1 MSELAR
7 IVFFFIPII
16 ASCECTSQSKIAS
29 FRGSLSNSLKPRNI
43 YTQGAIGNTAGV
55 L

>member
-7 IVFFFIPII
+7 IVFFIPII
-16 ASCECTSQSKIAS
+16 ANYECISQSKIAS
-29 FRGSLSNSLKPRNI
+29 FRDSLSNSLKPRNI
-43 YTQGAIGNTAGV
+43 YTHGAIGNTAGV